1 MSPVIAVLT
10 SFFYFQFS
18 VLICL
23 LNPADTFRIVM
34 TNANRQSE
42 DICHDNTHGRAGI
55 CSRR

>member
-1 MSPVIAVLT
+1 MSPAIAVLT

-34 TNANRQSE
+34 INANQSE